1 MRHRSVLSC
10 SEFPSKFASAREF
23 PPESSSQTTE
33 PTASLG
39 ELRNQGTCVVADHRL
54 RRCVGVEDAVPAL
67 RFVRRIADVAGVAP
81 HEMVIG
87 MLCPPFAAPAP
98 EVAPL
103 QRPAGADAVKHGA
116 GDQSVEAV
124 LQGRG
129 GAGIEAPA
137 IAGEAEF
144 LDNERLAEPTRD
156 SALPCEVGAR
166 VALDR
171 WPRTGEILRVCP
183 APVLR
188 PDMRRHV
195 IDRRSA
201 MRVDDA
207 LIIVI
212 AALRPLASNRNQMI
226 SVE

>member
-1 MRHRSVLSC
+1 MAAFQANCGAVAEWSKALAWKVSIRQNRIEGSNPSRS
-10 SEFPSKFASAREF
+10 
-23 PPESSSQTTE
+23 
-33 PTASLG
+33 ASLG

-144 LDNERLAEPTRD
+144 LDNERL
-156 SALPCEVGAR
+156 
-166 VALDR
+166 
-171 WPRTGEILRVCP
+171 
-183 APVLR
+183 
-188 PDMRRHV
+188 
-195 IDRRSA
+195 
-201 MRVDDA
+201 
-207 LIIVI
+207 
-212 AALRPLASNRNQMI
+212 
-226 SVE
+226 